1 MIKIIL
7 AFLLLSV
14 VIGMGITAV
23 RSMSGLEKWQLT
35 KVLAYATMCSL
46 LATVL
51 LVAIVVIF

>member
-35 KVLAYATMCSL
+35 KVLAYATICSL
-46 LATVL
+46 LAIVL

>member
-14 VIGMGITAV
+14 AVGIVITAV
-23 RSMSGLEKWQLT
+23 RNMSGLEKWQLT
-35 KVLAYATMCSL
+35 KVVAYAIMCAL

-51 LVAIVVIF
+51 LVVTVLVF

>member
-14 VIGMGITAV
+14 VIGMVITAV

>member
-14 VIGMGITAV
+14 AVGMVITAV
-23 RSMSGLEKWQLT
+23 RNMSGLEKWQLT
-35 KVLAYATMCSL
+35 KVVAYAIMCAL

-51 LVAIVVIF
+51 LVVTVLVF

>member
-14 VIGMGITAV
+14 AIGMIITAV
-23 RSMSGLEKWQLT
+23 QNLSGLEKWQLT

-51 LVAIVVIF
+51 LVVTVVLF

>member
-46 LATVL
+46 LAIVL

>member
-7 AFLLLSV
+7 AFLLLALA
-14 VIGMGITAV
+14 IGIGIDVV

-35 KVLAYATMCSL
+35 KVLAYAIICSL

-51 LVAIVVIF
+51 LVAIVVLF

>member
-14 VIGMGITAV
+14 AIGMIITGV
-23 RSMSGLEKWQLT
+23 QNLSGLEKWQLT
-35 KVLAYATMCSL
+35 KVVAYATMCSL

-51 LVAIVVIF
+51 LVVTVVLF

>member
-7 AFLLLSV
+7 AFLLLALA
-14 VIGMGITAV
+14 IGIGIDVV

-35 KVLAYATMCSL
+35 KVLAYAIICSL

-51 LVAIVVIF
+51 LVAFVVLF

>member
-14 VIGMGITAV
+14 AIGMVITAV
-23 RSMSGLEKWQLT
+23 QNLSGLEKWQLT
-35 KVLAYATMCSL
+35 KVVSYAIMCSL

-51 LVAIVVIF
+51 LVVTVVIF

>member
-7 AFLLLSV
+7 AFLLLALA
-14 VIGMGITAV
+14 IGIGIDVV

-35 KVLAYATMCSL
+35 KVLSYAIICSL

-51 LVAIVVIF
+51 LVAFVVLF

>member
-14 VIGMGITAV
+14 AIGIGINVV

-35 KVLAYATMCSL
+35 RVVAYATMCSL

-51 LVAIVVIF
+51 LVAFVVLF